1 MGSKRKKDKSPPAPP
16 KKPDFS
22 NRPLSDLAR
31 LAPKEPPE
39 QKGQALSKPAVAPKP
54 KSPPPSPPEDDEQ
67 LFAQAMGDT
76 RPLGQK
82 TQRREPPEKSREF
95 PLPRL
100 SHEREEEEVMH
111 ALQELV
117 DGGIQFAIEETD
129 EYVEGKVDGL
139 DPAILR
145 KLRRGEYSIQDD
157 LDLHGSTRDEAK
169 GKVEAF
175 LFRAIGDGKRCV
187 LIVHGR
193 GLGSKDHIPVLK
205 NSLVQWF
212 THRALRKKVLA
223 FVTALPCDGGAGA
236 IYVLLRKS
244 RGV

>member
-1 MGSKRKKDKSPPAPP
+1 MGSKRKKNKSPPPP
-16 KKPDFS
+16 PRKPDFS
-22 NRPLSDLAR
+22 NRPLSDLVR
-31 LAPKEPPE
+31 LAPKEPTE
-39 QKGQALSKPAVAPKP
+39 KKGSSLSKPAAAPQP
-54 KSPPPSPPEDDEQ
+54 KSPPPEDDAQ
-67 LFAQAMGDT
+67 LFSQAMADT

-82 TQRREPPEKSREF
+82 TQRREPPEKAREF
-95 PLPRL
+95 PMPRPY
-100 SHEREEEEVMH
+100 HEREEEEVMNV
-111 ALQELV
+111 LRELV
-117 DGGIQFAIEETD
+117 EGDISFSIEETD
-129 EYVEGKVDGL
+129 EYVEGMVEGL

-169 GKVEAF
+169 AKVEVF
-175 LFRAIGDGKRCV
+175 LLRAIGDGKRCV

-223 FVTALPCDGGAGA
+223 FATAQPCDGGAGA
-236 IYVLLRKS
+236 VYVLLRKF